1 MVFLAE
7 KIFSFAKAMV
17 AGIEKMVSVMHTIF
31 TMTEA
36 MVTVVKTMVSF
47 APTMFYRQ
55 RTKQCRMFPFAECF
69 LPFFNDK

>member
-1 MVFLAE
+1 MVFPAK
-7 KIFSFAKAMV
+7 KILWFAKAMV
-17 AGIEKMVSVMHTIF
+17 SRIDSMVYVTHTIF
-31 TMTEA
+31 TTTEA